1 MDKKTK
7 PKNSGSAKGTEHDS
21 KEHKSKN
28 KSKQFQKNNLI
39 FRIFR

>member
-7 PKNSGSAKGTEHDS
+7 PKTSGSAKGTEHDS

-28 KSKQFQKNNLI
+28 KSKYLKNYN
-39 FRIFR
+39 